1 MIEQPMQP
9 LASDVPAEV
18 SAPATTTKMAAP
30 LFPKLLLSFALGG
43 IIVGVIVAVLLSMGV
58 NDKKVDDSKDQAQ
71 EETTDEPEVEATPSQ
86 TPTPTMANLIRQNE
100 GTSVK
105 ADTNFASFYTNMF
118 EDADFFINGQK
129 YGFRYPNY
137 MEVKS
142 TNRDRTE
149 FGGVADK
156 ETLGSILAYVYEM
169 SDDFNRT
176 NQPVCSYGT
185 SSEYEKNRILIDT
198 IKQNNQPVDY
208 VVCSYYADEFACGE
222 EYVAYYDDG
231 RRFTAYAPCDK
242 RDTAKIEFE
251 HFLRAV
257 GFDQY

>member
-1 MIEQPMQP
+1 MQP
-9 LASDVPAEV
+9 LASDEPAEV
-18 SAPATTTKMAAP
+18 SAPATSTKMAAP

-86 TPTPTMANLIRQNE
+86 TIAATPTENTNSQPPSN
-100 GTSVK
+100 VK
-105 ADTNFASFYTNMF
+105 ARTDFSNFYTNIF
-118 EDADFFINGQK
+118 TDVGFLINGQK
-129 YGFRYPNY
+129 YSFSYPDY

-156 ETLGSILAYVYEM
+156 ETLGSILTYVYDM
-169 SDDFNRT
+169 SDDYNRT